1 MPVRYGSGTGGFAY
15 FICAGQFSG
24 ESYAAFRRH
33 GNRMGGLPGRK
44 YKDSDSVYS
53 HSGSGRDRGKA
64 AWCKEISGNLYGCE
78 CGTFGNPHDNACDD
92 DCDHRAYRERS
103 TYYALENGQYRLS
116 QDQNFLVLLLDA
128 VDAKTFEE
136 VMDSDPAYTET
147 FADFTHYPDMVGA
160 YPWTAFSVPYILS
173 GKWYEGEEYYLDY
186 AAAAVDESGLFR
198 ELSERDY
205 DIALYESDPWVTTY
219 TYQFSNMVELQH
231 EAYVWKYFRRAICKL
246 GGIRYAPFFLKEYC
260 YRAIVQTQ
268 GQHNAFV
275 DESNPLYTWDLKEFA
290 THMQEEEVTYQEGK
304 CFRYYHLQ
312 GGHVPFL
319 YDADLNAVGDSSYT
333 ETLEANIRV
342 IGQFLDKLKQ
352 SDLYDNSVIIVMAD
366 HGFDPQNEVSAYD
379 RQNPLFLV
387 KGVGES
393 HPLQTS
399 LVPAAYEDLQ
409 DAYVRLMD
417 GAAGDAIFPYQE
429 GEKRER
435 RYIFYKNTEHV
446 MYEWLQT
453 GPAWDFNAYR
463 ETGNKYPR
471 KN

>member
-1 MPVRYGSGTGGFAY
+1 MLGILLAACISKVFLPVRYGSGTGGFAY

-78 CGTFGNPHDNACDD
+78 CGTFGNSHDNASMTVTTG
-92 DCDHRAYRERS
+92 AWERT

-147 FADFTHYPDMVGA
+147 LLILLIIRIWWEHILDGV
-160 YPWTAFSVPYILS
+160 FSVPYILS

-205 DIALYESDPWVTTY
+205 DIALYESDPWVTSY

-246 GGIRYAPFFLKEYC
+246 GGIRYAPF
-260 YRAIVQTQ
+260 
-268 GQHNAFV
+268 
-275 DESNPLYTWDLKEFA
+275 S
-290 THMQEEEVTYQEGK
+290 
-304 CFRYYHLQ
+304 
-312 GGHVPFL
+312 
-319 YDADLNAVGDSSYT
+319 
-333 ETLEANIRV
+333 
-342 IGQFLDKLKQ
+342 
-352 SDLYDNSVIIVMAD
+352 
-366 HGFDPQNEVSAYD
+366 
-379 RQNPLFLV
+379 
-387 KGVGES
+387 
-393 HPLQTS
+393 
-399 LVPAAYEDLQ
+399 
-409 DAYVRLMD
+409 
-417 GAAGDAIFPYQE
+417 
-429 GEKRER
+429 
-435 RYIFYKNTEHV
+435 
-446 MYEWLQT
+446 
-453 GPAWDFNAYR
+453 
-463 ETGNKYPR
+463 
-471 KN
+471 